1 MDERNG
7 AQLQTL
13 AHDSAV
19 HAALLMDL
27 LRMVDRIDPQAFQH
41 GVRQVERELRESST
55 QGAPLHGRAAHSVLE
70 HRLAFLRSV
79 QIQSAVGLAE
89 A

>member
-7 AQLQTL
+7 AQLHIV

-27 LRMVDRIDPQAFQH
+27 LRIVERIDPQAFQY
-41 GVRQVERELRESST
+41 GVKQAERELRESTS